1 MGNTI
6 FIQGERVCLKPLHS
20 RLEAIQKLEPPVTV
34 KGCRSFA
41 GMVNFLSI
49 FCQDLQKLLKPI
61 YDLTRKGRPFIWQQE
76 QQTAFE
82 EIKSRLQKPP
92 ILHLPDGKGRF
103 HLYSDTS
110 KYVTGSALYQIQNGK
125 PKLIAYASKRLPE
138 AARNYSITELEMCGL
153 AIHITSFAHLLKKV
167 DFDAIVDHLALVHI
181 LKSKTEPAT
190 PRTKRLLEVLSAYS
204 FNLSY
209 MKGKDMILS
218 DFLSRPEIDKG
229 NPHEIIPIPFDMKT
243 ILNDRYYKV
252 EEEKGKYLVETQSQ
266 TKESGI
272 KVPEVHGT
280 KKGLDPNLRPEWLVR
295 KSQKLVEK
303 SRIEKEG
310 IDPSRQGCQIID
322 NISTGQRKEI
332 RKSNIE
338 QDRENI
344 PKQGYDPQES
354 KLPIYPNQ
362 IAKPIPKLTERVTQ
376 NDRQADLKLDLELN
390 RDFEENS
397 PYQEGII
404 SEIYQRPHK
413 SQIVD
418 PPELVDL
425 VNTERIV
432 QRYLPK
438 QTDID
443 KILKVIQRKV
453 LKGTHL
459 PITIKEIQAG
469 YLNSP
474 YFKDLYLYLSQNR
487 LPSLKGAMCKIEIL
501 SERYILLD
509 SLLFKLN
516 IEKEKAVLAIPEVCV
531 DQIIALYHSSLFA
544 GHQGVVKT
552 YLTISDKFFIPD
564 LMHYLQSYIK
574 HCHICQLSNK
584 DKIPKRHF
592 QRRINLNYKP
602 LSRLSMDIKVMPK
615 SYRGHKF
622 ILCVIDEMTNYL
634 ITMPIYQ
641 ARSEEI
647 GDSLIDNVISK
658 YGIP

>member
-1 MGNTI
+1 M
-6 FIQGERVCLKPLHS
+6 
-20 RLEAIQKLEPPVTV
+20 
-34 KGCRSFA
+34 
-41 GMVNFLSI
+41 
-49 FCQDLQKLLKPI
+49 
-61 YDLTRKGRPFIWQQE
+61 
-76 QQTAFE
+76 
-82 EIKSRLQKPP
+82 
-92 ILHLPDGKGRF
+92 
-103 HLYSDTS
+103 YSDTS
-110 KYVTGSALYQIQNGK
+110 KYATGSALYQIQNGK

-153 AIHITSFAHLLKKV
+153 AINITSFAHLLKKV
-167 DFDAIVDHLALVHI
+167 DFDATADHLALVHI

-190 PRTKRLLEVLSAYS
+190 PRIKRLLEVLSAYS
-204 FNLSY
+204 FNLYY

-218 DFLSRPEIDKG
+218 DFLSRQEIDKSD
-229 NPHEIIPIPFDMKT
+229 PHEIIPISFDMKT

-252 EEEKGKYLVETQSQ
+252 EEEKGKYLVQTRSQ
-266 TKESGI
+266 TKDSGI

-280 KKGLDPNLRPEWLVR
+280 KKGIDPNLRPEWLAR

-303 SRIEKEG
+303 SRIEKKG
-310 IDPSRQGCQIID
+310 IEPPRQRSQVID
-322 NISTGQRKEI
+322 QISTEQRKEI

-338 QDRENI
+338 QGREHI

-354 KLPIYPNQ
+354 IIPIYPNQ
-362 IAKPIPKLTERVTQ
+362 ITKPIPKLTERLTQ
-376 NDRQADLKLDLELN
+376 NDRQADLELDLEMN
-390 RDFEENS
+390 KDFEENS

-404 SEIYQRPHK
+404 SEIYQRPNK

-418 PPELVDL
+418 PPELIDL

-432 QRYLPK
+432 QKYLPK

-487 LPSLKGAMCKIEIL
+487 MPSSKGAMHKIEIL
-501 SERYILLD
+501 LERYILLD

-516 IEKEKAVLAIPEVCV
+516 IEKEKAVMAIPEVCV

-544 GHQGVVKT
+544 GHQGIIKT

-564 LMHYLQSYIK
+564 LMHYLRSYIK
-574 HCHICQLSNK
+574 GCPICQLSNK
-584 DKIPKRHF
+584 DKIPNRHF
-592 QRRINLNYKP
+592 QRMINLNYKP
-602 LSRLSMDIKVMPK
+602 LSRLSMDLKVMPK
-615 SYRGHKF
+615 SYKGHKF

-634 ITMPIYQ
+634 ITMPICQ

-647 GDSLIDNVISK
+647 GDSLIYNVISK
-658 YGIP
+658 YGIPEYLIMD